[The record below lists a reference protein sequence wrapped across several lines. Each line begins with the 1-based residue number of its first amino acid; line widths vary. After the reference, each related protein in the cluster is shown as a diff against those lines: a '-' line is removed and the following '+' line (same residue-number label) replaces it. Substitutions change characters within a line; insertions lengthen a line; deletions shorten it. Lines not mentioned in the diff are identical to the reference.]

1 MARSLTM
8 TTLIARC
15 KQRSDKEQDGQ
26 IGGLDTTE
34 WESLI
39 SAAYGEMY
47 MLVAEQGSRYFETEA
62 AITITGATSYALPTD
77 HLATLAVDRVT
88 DAAGR
93 RQPLIEV
100 MPQERTTVLGR
111 TGAADEF
118 ALVGSTIELYPAPAS
133 GTYKHIYI
141 PQPTDLSG
149 SSGATSVDLIN
160 VYGQE
165 FVVWTVK
172 LMALDKSESD
182 VRVAMNRIERAGEGL
197 RQWAQ
202 IRSFN
207 TPRRQMALGGNADDD
222 RGYRRRRSYP

>member
-1 MARSLTM
+1 MSRILTL

-26 IGGLDTTE
+26 IGSYATDE

-39 SAAYGEMY
+39 SEAYGEMY

-62 AITITGATSYALPTD
+62 SITITGATSYALPSD
-77 HLATLAVDRVT
+77 HLATLAIDRVI

-93 RQPLIEV
+93 RDPLVEI
-100 MPQERTTVLGR
+100 MPQERTSVIGQ
-111 TGAADEF
+111 TGDAECF
-118 ALVGSTIELYPAPAS
+118 ALVGSNVELYPVPSS

-141 PQPTDLSG
+141 PQPTDLSS
-149 SSGATSVDLIN
+149 SSGSTSVDLIN
-160 VYGQE
+160 VHGQA
-165 FVVWTVK
+165 FVIWSVK
-172 LMALDKSESD
+172 LKALDKSESD
-182 VRVAMNRIERAGEGL
+182 VRVAMQQIERAADGL

-207 TPRRQMALGGNADDD
+207 TPRRQMALGGGDPRISD
-222 RGYRRRRSYP
+222 RRGPYR